1 MIMTS
6 HLLLPKLDPGEP
18 VTLSRKFG
26 QDILRGELGFNGVV
40 VSDDIGMHAVSRL
53 FDDPTAAVRLL
64 LAGTDLMMVCSYGPI
79 RTAAADL
86 REAMLAAQQQ
96 GIISPAAAAQSR
108 ERIHSLLERAPQNA
122 VRSLSAAVFERHKS
136 AGMLFTAETAE
147 VI

>member
-1 MIMTS
+1 MMMTS
-6 HLLLPKLDPGEP
+6 HLLLPRLDPTDP

-26 QDILRGELGFNGVV
+26 QEILRGELGFNGVV

-64 LAGTDLMMVCSYGPI
+64 LAGTDLMMVCSYFTDTDRCRGFA
-79 RTAAADL
+79 R
-86 REAMLAAQQQ
+86 AMLAAQQQ
-96 GIISPAAAAQSR
+96 GVISAEFAAQSR

-122 VRSLSAAVFERHKS
+122 VQPLSAQVFERHKG